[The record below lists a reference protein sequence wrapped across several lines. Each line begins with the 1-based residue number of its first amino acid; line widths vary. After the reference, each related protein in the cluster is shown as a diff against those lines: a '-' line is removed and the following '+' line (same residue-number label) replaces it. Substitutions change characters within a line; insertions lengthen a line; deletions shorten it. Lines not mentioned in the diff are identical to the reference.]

1 MSIAERISQ
10 FIESQSVS
18 VNSFEKT
25 IGASNGLIR
34 KSIANNTEIQ
44 GKWLTQ
50 IAENYPNLNVEWLLT
65 GRGQMLKPEGKNA
78 DTACALCAE
87 KDRTIAALT
96 DQIEAKDEIIR
107 LLKGGGKTQRSA
119 LYSDDVSDAVAG

>member
-1 MSIAERISQ
+1 MAMESIIDRIRQIIKYQGISER
-10 FIESQSVS
+10 
-18 VNSFEKT
+18 SFCKEV
-25 IGASNGLIR
+25 GFSNGFL
-34 KSIANNTEIQ
+34 
-44 GKWLTQ
+44 GKVNDIGSQ
-50 IAENYPNLNVEWLLT
+50 KVRDIVVRYPHVSLEWLLL
-65 GRGQMLKPEGKNA
+65 GEGSMLKSEGKNA